1 MSKTSLWV
9 ITALLLIGAIYVLF
23 IYLPGRQ
30 SELARKGILGY
41 GTVQMKDQRP
51 TGPDGSTEY
60 FVVLIYQDAS
70 GKNHQVTRQMFDVGA
85 WDGLKANQDIKVT
98 YLPSDP
104 DNGSIPGAEGMTTP
118 RAGAFKFLA
127 WSAIFA
133 AIATGV
139 LAYRAT
145 PRNTGGPVMTRR

>member
-1 MSKTSLWV
+1 MSKTSLWA
-9 ITALLLIGAIYVLF
+9 ITILLLAGFIYLRF

-30 SELARKGILGY
+30 SELARKGVQGY

-51 TGPDGSTEY
+51 TSPDNSTEY
-60 FVVLIYQDAS
+60 FVTLIYQDAQ
-70 GKNHQVTRQMFDVGA
+70 GKNHQVTRQMFDTGA
-85 WDGLKANQDIKVT
+85 WENLKANQEIKVY

-118 RAGAFKFLA
+118 RAGAIGFLA
-127 WSAIFA
+127 WSAFLA
-133 AIATGV
+133 ACVTGF

-145 PRNTGGPVMTRR
+145 PKTAGGPVMTR

>member
-1 MSKTSLWV
+1 MSKGSLWF

-30 SELARKGILGY
+30 SELAKKGVQGY
-41 GTVQMKDQRP
+41 GTVQMKDSRP
-51 TGPDGSTEY
+51 TGKEGEIEY
-60 FVVLIYQDAS
+60 FVTLIYQDTS
-70 GKNHQVTRQMFDVGA
+70 GKNHQITRQMYDVGA

-127 WSAIFA
+127 WSAIIVSFF
-133 AIATGV
+133 TGY
-139 LAYRAT
+139 LAYRAK
-145 PRNTGGPVMTRR
+145 PKPAAGPVMTRR